1 MQIKALLSMIGEHN
15 KLLDEIALLMAKLTA
30 FDPSQDVA
38 DPRVD
43 SDSSKWGTVPPE
55 GIGSKRDDMKARIL
69 KLQAQADALNTDSI
83 K

>member
-1 MQIKALLSMIGEHN
+1 MQIKPLLNMIDEYN
-15 KLLDEIALLMAKLTA
+15 KLLDEIASLMAKLTA
-30 FDPSQDVA
+30 FDPSQDVI

-43 SDSSKWGTVPPE
+43 SDPSKWGTVPPA
-55 GIGSKRDDMKARIL
+55 GTGSKRDDIKAMIL